1 MALHVD
7 GKEGSPVAEGGEFH
21 AMIGDSKGDVEM
33 ARENGSGSNL
43 TNNKRMTLRDA
54 KVELERQGL
63 SCDYET
69 DRLLVGVLSECRWSV
84 QGKMDVMVFVHQVDE
99 GVLTTE
105 RLVADRAALSDL
117 IDDRYVGGCP
127 PFGAA
132 RAIQAIV
139 VYYADTI
146 DPAALAMIRHP
157 PTSEWCRTTF
167 LAAQDGA
174 GSSYFIENKTPY
186 WGSAFYPELRYR
198 AGRLTGRPLDG
209 PVPGL
214 PRWVLVSNSL
224 AFLYLLVML
233 FTSTRDSALNILAV
247 WFAIF
252 LLAAIVQW
260 YRHNNRKKSNNGRH
274 ARLLQQE
281 RNGGDG
287 NNNNDVE
294 QKSCSNTRTKERH
307 PGRALWQR
315 HY

>member
-1 MALHVD
+1 MALRVN
-7 GKEGSPVAEGGEFH
+7 GKEGSPVAEGAEFH
-21 AMIGDSKGDVEM
+21 AMMGETKGDVEM
-33 ARENGSGSNL
+33 ATENGSGSSL

-54 KVELERQGL
+54 QEELERQGL

-69 DRLLVGVLSECRWSV
+69 DRLLVGVLSECRWTLC
-84 QGKMDVMVFVHQVDE
+84 GKMDVMVFVHQADE

-157 PTSEWCRTTF
+157 PTSEWCRATF

-174 GSSYFIENKTPY
+174 GNSYFLENETPF

-214 PRWVLVSNSL
+214 PRWVVLINIL
-224 AFLYLLVML
+224 ALLYLLVKML
-233 FTSTRDSALNILAV
+233 FTSPSTVRDSMLNAMAFM
-247 WFAIF
+247 FAIF
-252 LLAAIVQW
+252 LLAALVQW
-260 YRHNNRKKSNNGRH
+260 YRHNNRKKSKNVRQ

-281 RNGGDG
+281 QKGGDG
-287 NNNNDVE
+287 NNNNELE
-294 QKSCSNTRTKERH
+294 QKIM
-307 PGRALWQR
+307 
-315 HY
+315 